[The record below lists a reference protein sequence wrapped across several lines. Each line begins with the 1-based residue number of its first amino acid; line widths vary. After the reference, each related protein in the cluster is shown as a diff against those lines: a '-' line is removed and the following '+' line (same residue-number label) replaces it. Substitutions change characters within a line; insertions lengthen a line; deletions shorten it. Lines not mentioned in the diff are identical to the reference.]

1 MSGSCTEYMPASEHS
16 PSKFA
21 LKNRLRYLQRHPA
34 ALAAAHSFALSFFGP
49 VRGEQTF
56 SAITRPL
63 LRKHIRISSLGTV
76 YRNLNLLADIGE
88 ALRIP
93 TPAGGD
99 RFDGRCE
106 PHYHVVC
113 TNCGKVFDLEMDDS
127 YIQKINEDA
136 NACFDGIIES
146 HNTLFHGLCA
156 DCIKKKNENK

>member
-1 MSGSCTEYMPASEHS
+1 MGTTKYSRQREAIIH
-16 PSKFA
+16 F
-21 LKNRLRYLQRHPA
+21 LKSRKDHPTA
-34 ALAAAHSFALSFFGP
+34 EVIYQHLKE
-49 VRGEQTF
+49 EQ
-56 SAITRPL
+56 PNL
-63 LRKHIRISSLGTV
+63 SLGTV

-136 NACFDGIIES
+136 NACFDGIIEF
-146 HNTLFHGLCA
+146 HTTLFHGLCA
-156 DCIKKKNENK
+156 ECIKKKNENK

>member
-1 MSGSCTEYMPASEHS
+1 MSYT
-16 PSKFA
+16 
-21 LKNRLRYLQRHPA
+21 
-34 ALAAAHSFALSFFGP
+34 
-49 VRGEQTF
+49 
-56 SAITRPL
+56 
-63 LRKHIRISSLGTV
+63 
-76 YRNLNLLADIGE
+76 DIGE

-146 HNTLFHGLCA
+146 HTTLFHGLCA
-156 DCIKKKNENK
+156 ECIKKKNENK

>member
-1 MSGSCTEYMPASEHS
+1 MA
-16 PSKFA
+16 A
-21 LKNRLRYLQRHPA
+21 LKYSKQRASIKEYLLHTTAHPKA
-34 ALAAAHSFALSFFGP
+34 DTVYL
-49 VRGEQTF
+49 
-56 SAITRPL
+56 
-63 LRKHIRISSLGTV
+63 HIIEEFPNISLGTV

-146 HNTLFHGLCA
+146 HTTLFHGLCA
-156 DCIKKKNENK
+156 ECIKKKNENK

>member
-1 MSGSCTEYMPASEHS
+1 MRPETLLDFMGVAEHLKCNMRHS
-16 PSKFA
+16 RMTDHRRESVAEHTYRLCVFA
-21 LKNRLRYLQRHPA
+21 WLIKEEFPN
-34 ALAAAHSFALSFFGP
+34 
-49 VRGEQTF
+49 
-56 SAITRPL
+56 I
-63 LRKHIRISSLGTV
+63 SLGTV

-146 HNTLFHGLCA
+146 HNTLFHGLCP